1 MVFFALFQVILMN
14 GLSRGALEELSADK
28 LLDDRIPHVCNI
40 LRFGILKKD
49 HSFMA
54 VGGPW
59 EPADGGDPSNDD
71 NSLIRTAL
79 RYIQYHETIIG
90 VKIYAFPY

>member
-1 MVFFALFQVILMN
+1 MFQVILMN

-40 LRFGILKKD
+40 LRFAILKKD

-90 VKIYAFPY
+90 VKIYAFFY

>member
-1 MVFFALFQVILMN
+1 MN
-14 GLSRGALEELSADK
+14 GLSRGALEELSSDK
-28 LLDDRIPHVCNI
+28 LLDDRIPHICNF
-40 LRFGILKKD
+40 LRFAILKKD

-71 NSLIRTAL
+71 SSLIRTAL
-79 RYIQYHETIIG
+79 RFIPQYHDMIISA
-90 VKIYAFPY
+90 KTYAFPY

>member
-1 MVFFALFQVILMN
+1 MS
-14 GLSRGALEELSADK
+14 GLSRGALEELSSDK
-28 LLDDRIPHVCNI
+28 TFDDRIPHICNF
-40 LRFGILKKD
+40 LRFAILKKD

-79 RYIQYHETIIG
+79 RFIPYYHDMIIT
-90 VKIYAFPY
+90 VKTCASPY